1 MNNTTLKLKF
11 QRLFKTNLDQLD
23 GINTDDIQR
32 HLAYLLNED
41 SDGRYPFD
49 VELFLRGLRSC
60 LIIAIRRAI
69 EEKHQKR
76 YPQQYIYTES
86 ESGSSSIAKW
96 VLTSEEVMDHLQC
109 YFTENNTVEVIKD
122 E

>member
-60 LIIAIRRAI
+60 LIITIRRAI